1 MPIYNWNE
9 ELKFYWG
16 SSCHG
21 AWKWI
26 RLGTMRLRVRSLVSL
41 SGLRIRRC
49 CEFWCGLPTWLGPGV
64 AVAGSNSS
72 NWTPSLGTSMCRRCG
87 PKRTNDQKKKKRR
100 KNSTEDESSYKVHFI
115 SKPML
120 SLLHRS
126 LEFNYFAFLFSFNIV
141 PKAYLMSHFL
151 RGRYDILSST
161 PAVFLNI

>member
-1 MPIYNWNE
+1 VSSGVGCRHGSDLVLLWLAAIAPTEPLAW
-9 ELKFYWG
+9 ELL
-16 SSCHG
+16 C
-21 AWKWI
+21 AA
-26 RLGTMRLRVRSLVSL
+26 
-41 SGLRIRRC
+41 
-49 CEFWCGLPTWLGPGV
+49 GV
-64 AVAGSNSS
+64 ALKGQ
-72 NWTPSLGTSMCRRCG
+72 TT
-87 PKRTNDQKKKKRR
+87 KKKKKKRR

-151 RGRYDILSST
+151 RGRYNILSST